1 MKKAWIENNRVRDIA
16 PGEPADIYHPDVAVL
31 YDTDIPDDIVAGAEL
46 VDGVWNNPPPPVFV
60 PPPPSWDVS
69 SIRKHLTLGE
79 RVKWD
84 NEKTDTIKTAKLEL
98 SYPRNQ
104 ADTTEVLQLLV
115 DAGDISVASMQ
126 KILA

>member
-1 MKKAWIENNRVRDIA
+1 MKKAWIDNNRVRDIA

-46 VDGVWNNPPPPVFV
+46 VDGVWTNPAPIVLPPEPRR
-60 PPPPSWDVS
+60 WDVTMV
-69 SIRKHLTLGE
+69 RPHLTLGE

-84 NEKTDTIKTAKLEL
+84 NDKTDTIKTAKLEL
-98 SYPRNQ
+98 LYPRNE